1 MCIAEIPLDIILDVT
16 HLLDLQD
23 SLRLLATCSALQ
35 TLSSSR
41 DFWLKAL
48 ERVYFVHKRPIPCAL
63 GTDIVNLPLR
73 TLQQMARHAYALMR
87 NWARSNPAV
96 VSVREINLNMGPSV
110 HSHELYAIHGT
121 NMVITKDRERFS
133 CWDTISG
140 MCLGEVLL
148 PDVPTQMGRTT
159 FDQPGR
165 RSFALIFRK
174 SSDQLEFAVICVDYQ
189 NPAQITVSRI
199 YSNIWNSPDVRL
211 LAISGI
217 TLDQKMIGMTVLN
230 RSHHTASLLYCKF
243 ADDVVGRV
251 SLKMPTNTFVSRQ
264 LSFGC
269 ILHQGEF
276 YVAAQHPQT
285 RVVEISHINVDTAPP
300 KEQIVTRDVPRLSS
314 GGFFDLYLD
323 RSHMCSP
330 RYGVL
335 NVTTRG
341 SHSLTSGTHTHAVY
355 FWPAV
360 EADHRAQLEFGQL
373 GSYEHPRRIYATY
386 VGSSGRYALIT
397 ELQDD
402 IAKIGL
408 VTYHT
413 HPIPHTTFHQ
423 LDTSTVDI
431 EPLSNMA
438 LDDIL
443 GVLYVCTYSSD
454 NSTSLSVISYV

>member
-1 MCIAEIPLDIILDVT
+1 MCLAEIPLDIILDIT
-16 HLLDLQD
+16 HLLDVQD
-23 SLRLLATCSALQ
+23 ALHLLATCSAFQ

-73 TLQQMARHAYALMR
+73 TLRQMARHAYALIR

-140 MCLGEVLL
+140 MCLGEVLF

-165 RSFALIFRK
+165 RSFALAFRK
-174 SSDQLEFAVICVDYQ
+174 SRTQFEFAVICVDYQ
-189 NPAQITVSRI
+189 NPAQTTVSII
-199 YSNIWNSPDVRL
+199 YSNIWNSPDVRS
-211 LAISGI
+211 LAISSI
-217 TLDQKMIGMTVLN
+217 TLDPKMIGMTLLN
-230 RSHHTASLLYCKF
+230 PSNHTASLLYCKF

-251 SLKMPTNTFVSRQ
+251 SFNMPTNKF
-264 LSFGC
+264 SFGC

-285 RVVEISHINVDTAPP
+285 GAVEISQINVDTAPP
-300 KEQIVTRDVPRLSS
+300 KVQTVTREVPRLSS
-314 GGFFDLYLD
+314 GGFLDLDLD

-335 NVTTRG
+335 NVTT
-341 SHSLTSGTHTHAVY
+341 SASYSLTSSAHIHAVH

-360 EADHRAQLEFGQL
+360 EAGHETQLEFGQL

-402 IAKIGL
+402 VTKIGL

-431 EPLSNMA
+431 EPLSIMA

-443 GVLYVCTYSSD
+443 GVLYVCTHSSD